1 MDPLSTLCV
10 LIGALIIA
18 GRGPMIFAP
27 VATLRFA
34 NTLLSTDARIRGS
47 AVVLT
52 ALAVAIIALPL
63 GAGEVAGILRAF
75 GWLWA
80 AVSLWLLAVPD
91 SYRRLA
97 GGTLNYFE
105 SSVDEAVVRIVG
117 VVAVAIGLALIYF
130 GLYVA

>member
-47 AVVLT
+47 AVVPT
-52 ALAVAIIALPL
+52 ALAVAILALPL
-63 GAGEVAGILRAF
+63 GAGEVAGILRF
-75 GWLWA
+75 LGWAWA
-80 AVSLWLLAVPD
+80 ATALWMLASPD
-91 SYRRLA
+91 SFRYLV
-97 GGTLNYFE
+97 GGVTGYFE
-105 SSVDEAVVRIVG
+105 SSVDGAVLRMIG
-117 VVAVAIGLALIYF
+117 VVSVALGVALIYF
-130 GLYVA
+130 GLYVT

>member
-1 MDPLSTLCV
+1 MDPLSALCV

-34 NTLLSTDARIRGS
+34 KALLSTDARIRGG
-47 AVVLT
+47 AVVPT

-63 GAGEVAGILRAF
+63 GAGGVAGILRF
-75 GWLWA
+75 LGWAWA
-80 AVSLWLLAVPD
+80 ATALWMLASPD
-91 SYRRLA
+91 SFRYLV
-97 GGTLNYFE
+97 GGVTDYFE
-105 SSVDEAVVRIVG
+105 SSVDEAVLRMIG
-117 VVAVAIGLALIYF
+117 VVSVALGVALIYF